1 MKRLSITLILCLII
15 GSISAQTI
23 TVNCTVKNGY
33 GKYLRLE
40 RKSDYVSNAD
50 EVVFADY
57 IPVTNSINF
66 TFSEKETEEY
76 TLYVN
81 FAKSTIYLSPDVIYD
96 IFVTVP
102 ESDPT
107 QNPFTNI
114 QYLNVDIT
122 SSDID
127 DINQTISDFNGS
139 YDDFLYANS
148 GSIIRGNH
156 AIHNSFKTSVLNGIK
171 KYHNPFLE
179 TYIRYSFALT
189 ELSFLSKSKQ
199 ALADTYIFDNNI
211 EMRNPMY
218 MEFLMEFAKKT
229 GFSPTAKDT
238 KNVELIELVSIINI
252 ASQIS
257 AGIYSHD
264 YAVAILKK
272 AADAASSPDVRNI
285 CNNLLN
291 SEMLLAAGTVFPDIE
306 ISDKDGNLVDIQ
318 SIDNNAK
325 YLFFYKSCISQNLYA
340 LDTLE
345 NNTYLHRHHLTLIP
359 IEISDDA
366 ESHRKAKFHAVN
378 TYQLHKELNIREYPF
393 VVTIDGQGKVI
404 D

>member
-1 MKRLSITLILCLII
+1 
-15 GSISAQTI
+15 
-23 TVNCTVKNGY
+23 
-33 GKYLRLE
+33 
-40 RKSDYVSNAD
+40 
-50 EVVFADY
+50 
-57 IPVTNSINF
+57 
-66 TFSEKETEEY
+66 
-76 TLYVN
+76 
-81 FAKSTIYLSPDVIYD
+81 
-96 IFVTVP
+96 
-102 ESDPT
+102 
-107 QNPFTNI
+107 
-114 QYLNVDIT
+114 
-122 SSDID
+122 
-127 DINQTISDFNGS
+127 
-139 YDDFLYANS
+139 
-148 GSIIRGNH
+148 
-156 AIHNSFKTSVLNGIK
+156 
-171 KYHNPFLE
+171 
-179 TYIRYSFALT
+179 
-189 ELSFLSKSKQ
+189 
-199 ALADTYIFDNNI
+199 
-211 EMRNPMY
+211 
-218 MEFLMEFAKKT
+218 MEFAKKT

-359 IEISDDA
+359 IEISQISRSQYISA
-366 ESHRKAKFHAVN
+366 S
-378 TYQLHKELNIREYPF
+378 
-393 VVTIDGQGKVI
+393 
-404 D
+404 